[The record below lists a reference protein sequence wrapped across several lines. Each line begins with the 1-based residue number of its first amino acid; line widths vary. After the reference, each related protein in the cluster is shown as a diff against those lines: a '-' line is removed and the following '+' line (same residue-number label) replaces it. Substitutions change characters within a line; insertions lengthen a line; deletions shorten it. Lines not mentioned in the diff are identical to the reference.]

1 MACKEKA
8 STKGLNKDYWLFWF
22 ASSLGMGAS
31 NILQYV
37 LSLYVLD
44 ITGSATLF
52 ASMLSIIII
61 PRILLT
67 PLAGVL
73 ADRVKKIRLMSLILL
88 GEAIVLG
95 IYFLLGEIVPIGIL
109 LIYILVIVLEAGEI
123 FYGGCEAAILPELVP
138 PEKLKDAIAIS
149 KVDDGVVQVA
159 APLAA
164 ALIYDHLSIAAAFA
178 VIGGL
183 NLLSFVLQSLIRPK
197 YEVSHK
203 EERNKSSVWNDFK
216 DGVRCIRSN
225 SFLRGFIKVMPLA
238 NAFFGATF
246 SVSVAYLLRQT
257 FAVETWVYSTY
268 CSITAAVSMVVPLIA
283 VPIVKKF
290 KPNKLFYMATLS
302 IAGGILLI
310 GITALFGIYH
320 LIPVAVSI
328 VLITVFDCMTI
339 AAAIPMQM
347 TSSIMLQTGVE
358 KNILGRV
365 SATLR
370 MVSIASGAIGEMVF
384 GVLND
389 ATWVWLPIFLG
400 SAGVATASIM
410 FRRNIVITDN
420 PTTRTGKSGALE
432 ELKNTK

>member
-1 MACKEKA
+1 MK
-8 STKGLNKDYWLFWF
+8 SWKGLKKEYWLFWF

-52 ASMLSIIII
+52 ASMLSIIIF

-73 ADRVKKIRLMSLILL
+73 ADRVRKIRLMSLILF
-88 GEAIVLG
+88 GEAAVLG
-95 IYFLLGEIVPIGIL
+95 IYFLLGQFVSIGIV
-109 LIYILVIVLEAGEI
+109 LIYVLVIVLEAGEI

-138 PEKLKDAIAIS
+138 PEKLKDAISIS
-149 KVDDGVVQVA
+149 KVDDGIVNVT

-164 ALIYDHLSIAAAFA
+164 ALIYDHLSISVAFA

-183 NLLSFVLQSLIRPK
+183 NLLSFVLQALIRPK
-197 YEVSHK
+197 YEVEHK
-203 EERNKSSVWNDFK
+203 KEGKKPSVWKDFK
-216 DGVRCIRSN
+216 DGIRCIRKN

-257 FAVETWVYSTY
+257 YAVETWIYSAY
-268 CSITAAVSMVVPLIA
+268 CSVTAAVSMIVPLVA

-290 KPNKLFYMATLS
+290 KPDKLYFAATMS
-302 IAGGILLI
+302 IAGCILLI
-310 GITALFGIYH
+310 GGAAVCGIYH
-320 LIPVAVSI
+320 LIPIAASI
-328 VLITVFDCMTI
+328 VLITIFDCMTI
-339 AAAIPMQM
+339 ASAIPMQM
-347 TSSIMLQTGVE
+347 TASIMLQTGVE
-358 KNILGRV
+358 KSVLGRV

-370 MVSIASGAIGEMVF
+370 MVSIASGALGEMIF

-400 SAGVATASIM
+400 SVGVAAASLL
-410 FRRNIVITDN
+410 FRKTIS
-420 PTTRTGKSGALE
+420 TGKANE
-432 ELKNTK
+432 ESKIQGETE